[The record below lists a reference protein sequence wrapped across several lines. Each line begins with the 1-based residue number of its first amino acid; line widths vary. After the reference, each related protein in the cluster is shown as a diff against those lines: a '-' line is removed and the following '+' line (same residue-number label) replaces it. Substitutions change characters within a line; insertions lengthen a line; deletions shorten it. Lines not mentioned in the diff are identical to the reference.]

1 MKYSGRQDVAGT
13 EAATDERMVINITAE
28 EGIENIKVAASF
40 IVGVASCN
48 KPSLEPL
55 H

>member
-1 MKYSGRQDVAGT
+1 MKYSGQQDVAST
-13 EAATDERMVINITAE
+13 EAATDERMVTNITVE
-28 EGIENIKVAASF
+28 EGIENIKVAAF